1 MEKTIM
7 GIPIFAVKD
16 TEAYWCSLEH
26 SLEILVHYLQ
36 DKHEY
41 GTSYMCSE
49 SGIQNSLA
57 YYAHAIA
64 IVQGFDAH
72 KAKCICLA
80 VGLCFPE
87 FGSFG
92 MAACENYLLKNSI
105 PFDMKEIKIGAIE
118 HCIYES
124 GSIVTP
130 QLNEALHAYYENRT
144 DIPEVNVAR
153 YCQIKIKESRKLM
166 KKGMFVGKAIS
177 EVMDCAEKCFS
188 VKKSI
193 MTIDN
198 DADIDVPIE
207 VQEKIN
213 VYLDDFIEWDGLP
226 EGIFN
231 FII

>member
-1 MEKTIM
+1 M

-16 TEAYWCSLEH
+16 TEVYWLRLEH

-41 GTSYMCSE
+41 GMSYMGSE
-49 SGIQNSLA
+49 SGIQISLA

-64 IVQGFDAH
+64 TAQGFDAH

-80 VGLCFPE
+80 VGLCFPD

-105 PFDMKEIKIGAIE
+105 LFDMKEIKIGAIE
-118 HCIYES
+118 HCIYEN

-166 KKGMFVGKAIS
+166 KNGMLVGEAIS
-177 EVMDCAEKCFS
+177 EVMDCAEK
-188 VKKSI
+188 
-193 MTIDN
+193 
-198 DADIDVPIE
+198 
-207 VQEKIN
+207 
-213 VYLDDFIEWDGLP
+213 
-226 EGIFN
+226 
-231 FII
+231 